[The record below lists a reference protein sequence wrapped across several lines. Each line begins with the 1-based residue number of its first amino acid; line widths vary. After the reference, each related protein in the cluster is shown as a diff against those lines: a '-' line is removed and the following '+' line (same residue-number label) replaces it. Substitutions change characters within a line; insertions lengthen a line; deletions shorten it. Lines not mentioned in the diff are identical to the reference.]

1 MTSLKFQN
9 SRLSLLKIHILNL
22 YIIILSLPISPN
34 ASASSLNFKFTS
46 FSSSDPQIFT
56 EEDANVTNGEI
67 ELISMQ
73 LGKETGAKFGRATY
87 AEPLHLFDKASGSLT
102 NFTTYFSFVIDSRG
116 FPKYGDG
123 ITFFLAPNG
132 SRMPPNVT
140 GGGGIGLVRSNSRA
154 INPKVNKFVAV
165 EFDTYHNDWDPPYD
179 HIGFNVNSMISI
191 VNRTWRS
198 GATTGS
204 KTVVRITY
212 DSSQKVLKVKFSF
225 IDRDNKTIKN
235 GYISAEIDLAVY
247 LPEWVTFGFS
257 SSTGNP
263 GQGNRITSWEFI
275 SSSRIVENGD
285 RSPPPWAD
293 VGFPNAEGPSDPLVQ
308 KQRRDKIGP
317 VTGLIVGACA
327 SIVLVGFISFRL
339 KIKKGKEK
347 VTDDPLINVSF
358 GDDFRNGAWPR
369 NFSYQELAYATSNF
383 SETVKLG
390 EGGFGAVYK
399 GFLKD
404 LNYFIAVKRV
414 SKVSQQGIKEY
425 GSEVKVISQ
434 LRHRNLVKLVG
445 WCHEKELL
453 LAYEFMPN
461 GSLES
466 HLFKGKSLLTWDL
479 RYKIAQGLASALLYL
494 HQEGDQCVL
503 HRDIKSSNILLD
515 SSFNAKLGDF
525 GLARLVDHG
534 KGSQITIPAGTVGY
548 MAMECFTS
556 GKASKE
562 SDIYSF
568 GVVALEIACGRR
580 ALESKLEEGQM
591 KIVEWV
597 WKLYGMGKLL
607 EAADPKLCRDF
618 DEQQMERLMIIGLWC
633 AHPDPVFRPSIWEVA
648 NVLLNFEALLPNLPS
663 EMPPLAYLASPKL
676 SATFSHTSPD
686 VSATGNGQQTT

>member
-1 MTSLKFQN
+1 MTSLKSQN

-22 YIIILSLPISPN
+22 YIIILSLPITPN

-46 FSSSDPQIFT
+46 FSSSDPKIFT

-67 ELISMQ
+67 ELTSMQ
-73 LGKETGAKFGRATY
+73 PGKETGAKFGRATY

-154 INPKVNKFVAV
+154 INPKVNKFFAV

-198 GATTGS
+198 GATTGN

-235 GYISAEIDLAVY
+235 GYMSAEIDLAVY

-293 VGFPNAEGPSDPLVQ
+293 VGFPNAEGPSDPVVRQ
-308 KQRRDKIGP
+308 QRRDKIGL

-327 SIVLVGFISFRL
+327 LIVLV
-339 KIKKGKEK
+339 EM
-347 VTDDPLINVSF
+347 
-358 GDDFRNGAWPR
+358 
-369 NFSYQELAYATSNF
+369 
-383 SETVKLG
+383 VKLG

-414 SKVSQQGIKEY
+414 SKVSEQ
-425 GSEVKVISQ
+425 
-434 LRHRNLVKLVG
+434 
-445 WCHEKELL
+445 
-453 LAYEFMPN
+453 
-461 GSLES
+461 
-466 HLFKGKSLLTWDL
+466 D
-479 RYKIAQGLASALLYL
+479 
-494 HQEGDQCVL
+494 
-503 HRDIKSSNILLD
+503 
-515 SSFNAKLGDF
+515 
-525 GLARLVDHG
+525 
-534 KGSQITIPAGTVGY
+534 
-548 MAMECFTS
+548 
-556 GKASKE
+556 
-562 SDIYSF
+562 
-568 GVVALEIACGRR
+568 
-580 ALESKLEEGQM
+580 GQM

-633 AHPDPVFRPSIWEVA
+633 AHPDAVFRPSIWEVA